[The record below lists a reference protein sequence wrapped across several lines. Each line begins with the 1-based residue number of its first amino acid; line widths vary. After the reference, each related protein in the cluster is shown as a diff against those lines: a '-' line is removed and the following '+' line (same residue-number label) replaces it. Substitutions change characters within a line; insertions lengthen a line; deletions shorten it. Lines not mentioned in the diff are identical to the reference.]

1 MVSTVLSIFPMIWL
15 FIHSC
20 SVFHFSN
27 PYVKVVI
34 KVELAPAP
42 PHPNT
47 HSVHVLLEDSLT
59 DRKGRNVA
67 MTAQEKE
74 AEVTNRQIFK
84 SSATKN
90 HCYGVK
96 RKLVFS
102 NDAHSENSAE
112 LIYKHLLSK
121 S

>member
-1 MVSTVLSIFPMIWL
+1 MIWL

-20 SVFHFSN
+20 SVFYFSN

-34 KVELAPAP
+34 KVELASP
-42 PHPNT
+42 PPNT
-47 HSVHVLLEDSLT
+47 HTVHVLLEHSLT

-102 NDAHSENSAE
+102 TMTHTVKILQN
-112 LIYKHLLSK
+112 
-121 S
+121 

>member
-1 MVSTVLSIFPMIWL
+1 MVSTVYS
-15 FIHSC
+15 FINISNDLAISC
-20 SVFHFSN
+20 SAFHFSN

-34 KVELAPAP
+34 KVELASPP

-67 MTAQEKE
+67 MTAKEKE

-102 NDAHSENSAE
+102 TQ
-112 LIYKHLLSK
+112 
-121 S
+121 